1 MEQHYITVLD
11 FTDSRVYQYKL
22 TESFDKTTLAHW
34 QNEDFEEFIVSKG
47 HKLNSIEWMAHESGE
62 IITN

>member
-22 TESFDKTTLAHW
+22 TDSFDKTTLAH
-34 QNEDFEEFIVSKG
+34 
-47 HKLNSIEWMAHESGE
+47 
-62 IITN
+62 